1 MPEAQIIQVLEENQI
16 EEHKKNNSEFA
27 LEFDYNSYNFDDFI
41 SKMRHESCKPVLEN
55 IKR

>member
-1 MPEAQIIQVLEENQI
+1 MIQVIEENQI
-16 EEHKKNNSEFA
+16 EEHKKNNSEIA